1 MISWTLKQS
10 EECFDKLSMNGI
22 SSIISISAPFVLS
35 SVSKDSGRVVQES
48 TRRRQ
53 YLLLTIILSML
64 FFLAVN
70 GFAQDRRAKLR
81 ISNAGFT
88 ITALPLLAAK
98 DWGLFSANGL
108 DMEVIL
114 MQSSLVPAALTQGD
128 IDFQAGVGP
137 ASVNATMTGFATRA
151 IWFSSDRIS
160 YWLMAK
166 PQFKTLENLKSKKI
180 AITGL
185 GGTVHVAFLLAL
197 EKLGVN
203 PKDFVLVSIAGQ
215 QIQQLI
221 SLESGYVDAA
231 LLSPPVTLGAQ
242 KKGFYKVLDVGGMV
256 DMPGGGLTT
265 LAKTIQERPA
275 ETKRVIRSL
284 QQAKDEIRKSEPKTL
299 DLIVKLLKMDKE
311 AANETYDQFLTTLS
325 PTGIPTRVGMDILVK
340 SVQAQGRHVGRK
352 VAFEEIADDRLA
364 TEVAKELGYKI
375 P

>member
-1 MISWTLKQS
+1 MRGFFL
-10 EECFDKLSMNGI
+10 GI
-22 SSIISISAPFVLS
+22 LLLVLS
-35 SVSKDSGRVVQES
+35 PPVLGHAQE
-48 TRRRQ
+48 RRK
-53 YLLLTIILSML
+53 I
-64 FFLAVN
+64 
-70 GFAQDRRAKLR
+70 R
-81 ISNAGFT
+81 ISNAT
-88 ITALPLLAAK
+88 LSYSALPLVAAREWK
-98 DWGLFSANGL
+98 LFQEQGL
-108 DMEVIL
+108 DVEIIL
-114 MQSSLVPAALTQGD
+114 MRSAAAAAALVSGD
-128 IDFQAGVGP
+128 LDYQSGIGP
-137 ASVNATMTGFATRA
+137 ASISATLSGVESRA
-151 IWFSSDRIS
+151 LWSSTSHIT

-166 PQFKTLENLKSKKI
+166 PQFKTLDALKSKKV

-203 PKDFVLVSIAGQ
+203 PKDFVLVSIGGQ

-242 KKGFYKVLDVGGMV
+242 KKGFYKVLDVGAMV

-284 QQAKDEIRKSEPKTL
+284 QQAKDEIRKSKPKTL
-299 DLIVKLLKMDKE
+299 DLIVKLLKMDRE

>member
-1 MISWTLKQS
+1 LIEESNEMALSYVQFRLSW
-10 EECFDKLSMNGI
+10 
-22 SSIISISAPFVLS
+22 
-35 SVSKDSGRVVQES
+35 
-48 TRRRQ
+48 
-53 YLLLTIILSML
+53 
-64 FFLAVN
+64 LAVVMLSLGLAN
-70 GFAQDRRAKLR
+70 PTWTSAQERRAKLR

-98 DWGLFSANGL
+98 DREIFNANGL

-114 MQSSLVPAALTQGD
+114 MQSALVPAALTQGD
-128 IDFQAGVGP
+128 IDYQAGVGP

-166 PQFKTLENLKSKKI
+166 PQFKTLESLKSKKI

-231 LLSPPVTLGAQ
+231 MLSPPVTLGAQ
-242 KKGFYKVLDVGGMV
+242 KKGFYKVMDVGAMV

-284 QQAKDEIRKSEPKTL
+284 QQAKDEIKKSKPRTL
-299 DLIVKLLKMDKE
+299 DLIVKLLKMDRE

-325 PTGIPTRVGMDILVK
+325 PSGIPTRVGMDILVK
-340 SVQAQGRHVGRK
+340 SVQAQGRHLGRK

>member
-1 MISWTLKQS
+1 MMQLQGRLRLLWLATVLLSLTTVCPPWT
-10 EECFDKLSMNGI
+10 G
-22 SSIISISAPFVLS
+22 A
-35 SVSKDSGRVVQES
+35 QE
-48 TRRRQ
+48 RRP
-53 YLLLTIILSML
+53 
-64 FFLAVN
+64 
-70 GFAQDRRAKLR
+70 KLR

-98 DWGLFSANGL
+98 EWGIFTANGL

-114 MQSSLVPAALTQGD
+114 MQSALVPAALTQGD
-128 IDFQAGVGP
+128 IDYQAGVGP
-137 ASVNATMTGFATRA
+137 ASVNATISGFATRA

-166 PQFKTLENLKSKKI
+166 PQFKTLDSLKSKKV

-197 EKLGVN
+197 EKIGVN
-203 PKDFVLVSIAGQ
+203 PKDFVLVSIGGQ

-231 LLSPPVTLGAQ
+231 MLSPPVTFGAQ
-242 KKGFYKVLDVGGMV
+242 KKGFYKVLDVGAMV
-256 DMPGGGLTT
+256 EMPGGGLTT
-265 LAKTIQERPA
+265 LAKTIQERPS

-284 QQAKDEIRKSEPKTL
+284 QLAKDEIKKSKPKTVE
-299 DLIVKLLKMDKE
+299 LIIKLLKMDRE
-311 AANETYDQFLTTLS
+311 AANDTYDQFLTTLS
-325 PTGIPTRVGMDILVK
+325 STGIPTRAGMDILVR
-340 SVQAQGRHVGRK
+340 SVQSQGRHVDRK
-352 VAFEEIADDRLA
+352 VAFNEIADDRLA

>member
-1 MISWTLKQS
+1 MIKARARRCVSLIVAAIVG
-10 EECFDKLSMNGI
+10 L
-22 SSIISISAPFVLS
+22 ISASAPLTYA
-35 SVSKDSGRVVQES
+35 QE
-48 TRRRQ
+48 RR
-53 YLLLTIILSML
+53 S
-64 FFLAVN
+64 
-70 GFAQDRRAKLR
+70 KLR

-98 DWGLFSANGL
+98 DWGIFSANGL

-114 MQSSLVPAALTQGD
+114 MQSALVPAALTQGD
-128 IDFQAGVGP
+128 IDYQAGVGP

-166 PQFKTLENLKSKKI
+166 PQFKTLEALKGKKV

-185 GGTVHVAFLLAL
+185 GGTVHVAFLLAM

-203 PKDFVLVSIAGQ
+203 PKDFVLVSIGGQ

-242 KKGFYKVLDVGGMV
+242 KKGFYKVLDVGAMV

-284 QQAKDEIRKSEPKTL
+284 QQAKDEIRKSKPKTVE
-299 DLIVKLLKMDKE
+299 LIVKLLKMDKE

>member
-1 MISWTLKQS
+1 MMQLQRWSKSPSVPLYQRGMTGGFRL
-10 EECFDKLSMNGI
+10 LSF
-22 SSIISISAPFVLS
+22 AVLLS
-35 SVSKDSGRVVQES
+35 
-48 TRRRQ
+48 
-53 YLLLTIILSML
+53 LTI
-64 FFLAVN
+64 
-70 GFAQDRRAKLR
+70 AQTVSTSAQERRAKLR

-98 DWGLFSANGL
+98 DWGIFNTNGL

-114 MQSSLVPAALTQGD
+114 MQSALVPAALTQGD
-128 IDFQAGVGP
+128 IDYQAGVGP

-166 PQFKTLENLKSKKI
+166 PQFKTLESLKSKKV

-185 GGTVHVAFLLAL
+185 GGTVHVALLLAL

-215 QIQQLI
+215 QIQQLL

-231 LLSPPVTLGAQ
+231 MLSPPVTLGAQ
-242 KKGFYKVLDVGGMV
+242 KKGFYKVLDVGAMV

-265 LAKTIQERPA
+265 LARTIQERPV

-284 QQAKDEIRKSEPKTL
+284 QQAKDEIKKSKPRTL
-299 DLIVKLLKMDKE
+299 DLIVKLLRMDRE

-340 SVQAQGRHVGRK
+340 SVQAQGRHVERK
-352 VAFEEIADDRLA
+352 VAFNEIADDRLA

>member
-1 MISWTLKQS
+1 MALSYVQFRLSW
-10 EECFDKLSMNGI
+10 
-22 SSIISISAPFVLS
+22 
-35 SVSKDSGRVVQES
+35 
-48 TRRRQ
+48 
-53 YLLLTIILSML
+53 
-64 FFLAVN
+64 LAVVMLSLGLAN
-70 GFAQDRRAKLR
+70 PTWTSAQERRAKLR

-98 DWGLFSANGL
+98 DWEIFNANGL

-114 MQSSLVPAALTQGD
+114 MQSALVPAALTQGD
-128 IDFQAGVGP
+128 IDYQAGVGP

-151 IWFSSDRIS
+151 IWFSSERIS

-166 PQFKTLENLKSKKI
+166 PQFKTLESLKSKKI

-231 LLSPPVTLGAQ
+231 MLSPPVTLGAQ
-242 KKGFYKVLDVGGMV
+242 KKGFYKVMDVGAMV

-284 QQAKDEIRKSEPKTL
+284 QQAKDEIKKSKPRTL
-299 DLIVKLLKMDKE
+299 DLIVKLLKMDRE

-325 PTGIPTRVGMDILVK
+325 PSGIPTRVGMEILVK

-352 VAFEEIADDRLA
+352 VAFEEIAEDRLA

>member
-1 MISWTLKQS
+1 MANRSK
-10 EECFDKLSMNGI
+10 
-22 SSIISISAPFVLS
+22 
-35 SVSKDSGRVVQES
+35 SVA
-48 TRRRQ
+48 
-53 YLLLTIILSML
+53 LTIILSVL
-64 FFLAVN
+64 LLLVSN
-70 GFAQDRRAKLR
+70 GFAQERRVKLR

-256 DMPGGGLTT
+256 DMPGGGLTA
-265 LAKTIQERPA
+265 LAKTIQERPV

-284 QQAKDEIRKSEPKTL
+284 QQAKDEIRKSKPKTL

>member
-1 MISWTLKQS
+1 MTLSYVQFRLSW
-10 EECFDKLSMNGI
+10 
-22 SSIISISAPFVLS
+22 
-35 SVSKDSGRVVQES
+35 
-48 TRRRQ
+48 
-53 YLLLTIILSML
+53 
-64 FFLAVN
+64 LAVVMLSLGLAN
-70 GFAQDRRAKLR
+70 PTWTSAQERRAKLR

-98 DWGLFSANGL
+98 DWEIFNANGL

-114 MQSSLVPAALTQGD
+114 MQSALVPAALTQGD
-128 IDFQAGVGP
+128 IDYQAGVGP

-151 IWFSSDRIS
+151 IWFSSERIS

-166 PQFKTLENLKSKKI
+166 PQFKTLESLKSKKI

-231 LLSPPVTLGAQ
+231 MLSPPVTLGAQ
-242 KKGFYKVLDVGGMV
+242 KKGFYKVVDVGAMV

-265 LAKTIQERPA
+265 LTKTIQERPA

-284 QQAKDEIRKSEPKTL
+284 QQAKDEIKKSKPRTL
-299 DLIVKLLKMDKE
+299 DLIVKLLKMDRE

-325 PTGIPTRVGMDILVK
+325 PSGIPTRVGMDILVK
-340 SVQAQGRHVGRK
+340 SVQAQGRHLGRK

>member
-1 MISWTLKQS
+1 LIEESNEMALSYVQFRLSW
-10 EECFDKLSMNGI
+10 
-22 SSIISISAPFVLS
+22 
-35 SVSKDSGRVVQES
+35 
-48 TRRRQ
+48 
-53 YLLLTIILSML
+53 
-64 FFLAVN
+64 LAVVMLSLGLAN
-70 GFAQDRRAKLR
+70 PTWTSAQERRAKLR

-98 DWGLFSANGL
+98 DWEIFNANGL

-114 MQSSLVPAALTQGD
+114 MQSALVPAALTQGD
-128 IDFQAGVGP
+128 IDYQAGVGP

-151 IWFSSDRIS
+151 IWFSSERIS

-166 PQFKTLENLKSKKI
+166 PQFKTLESLKSKKI

-215 QIQQLI
+215 QIQQLL

-231 LLSPPVTLGAQ
+231 MLSPPVTLGAQ
-242 KKGFYKVLDVGGMV
+242 KKGFYKVMDVGAMV

-284 QQAKDEIRKSEPKTL
+284 QQAKDEIKKSKPRTL
-299 DLIVKLLKMDKE
+299 DLIVKLLKMDRE

-325 PTGIPTRVGMDILVK
+325 PSGIPTRVGMEILVK
-340 SVQAQGRHVGRK
+340 SVQAQGRHLGRK
-352 VAFEEIADDRLA
+352 VAFEEIAEDRLA

>member
-1 MISWTLKQS
+1 MALSYVQFRLSW
-10 EECFDKLSMNGI
+10 
-22 SSIISISAPFVLS
+22 
-35 SVSKDSGRVVQES
+35 
-48 TRRRQ
+48 
-53 YLLLTIILSML
+53 
-64 FFLAVN
+64 LAVVMLSLGLAN
-70 GFAQDRRAKLR
+70 PTWTSAQERRAKLR

-98 DWGLFSANGL
+98 DWDIFNANGL

-114 MQSSLVPAALTQGD
+114 MQSALVPAALTQGD
-128 IDFQAGVGP
+128 IDYQAGVGP

-151 IWFSSDRIS
+151 IWFSSERIS

-166 PQFKTLENLKSKKI
+166 PQFKTLESLKSKKI

-231 LLSPPVTLGAQ
+231 MLSPPVTLGAQ
-242 KKGFYKVLDVGGMV
+242 KKGFYKVMDVGAMV

-284 QQAKDEIRKSEPKTL
+284 QQAKDEIKKSKPRTL
-299 DLIVKLLKMDKE
+299 DLIVKLLKMDRE

-325 PTGIPTRVGMDILVK
+325 PSGIPTRVGMEILVK
-340 SVQAQGRHVGRK
+340 SIQAQGRHLGRK

>member
-1 MISWTLKQS
+1 MARCKVFLVLILCMVS
-10 EECFDKLSMNGI
+10 F
-22 SSIISISAPFVLS
+22 SAAFTQA
-35 SVSKDSGRVVQES
+35 QE
-48 TRRRQ
+48 RR
-53 YLLLTIILSML
+53 S
-64 FFLAVN
+64 
-70 GFAQDRRAKLR
+70 KLR

-98 DWGLFSANGL
+98 DWHIFEANNL

-114 MQSSLVPAALTQGD
+114 MQSALVPAALTQGD

-137 ASVNATMTGFATRA
+137 ASVNATMSGFATRA

-166 PQFKTLENLKSKKI
+166 PQFKTLESLKMKKI
-180 AITGL
+180 AVTGL
-185 GGTVHVAFLLAL
+185 GGTVHIAFNMAA
-197 EKLGVN
+197 EKAGVS

-231 LLSPPVTLGAQ
+231 VLSPPVTFGAQ
-242 KKGFYKVLDVGGMV
+242 KKGFNKVLDVGAMV
-256 DMPGGGLTT
+256 EMPGGGLTA
-265 LAKTIQERPA
+265 LAKTIQERPI

-284 QQAKDEIRKSEPKTL
+284 QMAKEEIRKAKPKTVE
-299 DLIVKLLKMDKE
+299 LIIKLLRMDRE

-325 PTGIPTRVGMDILVK
+325 PSGIPTRVGMDILVK
-340 SVQAQGRHVGRK
+340 SVQSQGRHVDRK
-352 VAFEEIADDRLA
+352 VSFTDIADDRLA
-364 TEVAKELGYKI
+364 TEVAREMGYKI

>member
-1 MISWTLKQS
+1 
-10 EECFDKLSMNGI
+10 
-22 SSIISISAPFVLS
+22 
-35 SVSKDSGRVVQES
+35 
-48 TRRRQ
+48 
-53 YLLLTIILSML
+53 
-64 FFLAVN
+64 
-70 GFAQDRRAKLR
+70 
-81 ISNAGFT
+81 
-88 ITALPLLAAK
+88 
-98 DWGLFSANGL
+98 
-108 DMEVIL
+108 MEVIL
-114 MQSSLVPAALTQGD
+114 MQSALVPAALTQGD
-128 IDFQAGVGP
+128 IDYQAGVGP

-166 PQFKTLENLKSKKI
+166 PQFKTLESLKSKKI

-231 LLSPPVTLGAQ
+231 MLSPPVTLGAQ
-242 KKGFYKVLDVGGMV
+242 KKGFYKVLDVGAMV

-284 QQAKDEIRKSEPKTL
+284 QQAKDEIKKSKPRTL
-299 DLIVKLLKMDKE
+299 DLIVKLLKMDRE

-340 SVQAQGRHVGRK
+340 SVQAQGRHVERK